1 MAAAFMARA
10 PLMRHH
16 RRGVV
21 VPAGGLA
28 HKVRNATSTS
38 PRLNRRRRPKF
49 NAHHHRDAAT
59 SAAAAVSNA
68 NEDDAVSIG
77 ASSPEDTADAA
88 DAADDADAAAAHE
101 DPGSSPSMPT
111 TREDDDADAVDV
123 DDGEEKKAKR
133 GKGAVV
139 WFRQDLRL
147 DDNQAFRAAVRA
159 ANRRG
164 GNVVCV
170 YVWSEEEEGDA
181 HASWA
186 PGEASRVWLHHSLA
200 ALDRDLRTRFGGR
213 RGEDAHPTRGRLQ
226 KFTQRVFAQT

>member
-21 VPAGGLA
+21 VPEGWA

-38 PRLNRRRRPKF
+38 PLNRRRPKS
-49 NAHHHRDAAT
+49 AHHRHRHAT
-59 SAAAAVSNA
+59 TTATAAVSNA
-68 NEDDAVSIG
+68 NEDDAVFTG
-77 ASSPEDTADAA
+77 ASSPEDTD
-88 DAADDADAAAAHE
+88 DAAADSATAAHD
-101 DPGSSPSMPT
+101 DPGYPPSIPT
-111 TREDDDADAVDV
+111 TREKDDADAVDV
-123 DDGEEKKAKR
+123 DDGEERKDKR

-164 GNVVCV
+164 GHVLCV

-181 HASWA
+181 H
-186 PGEASRVWLHHSLA
+186 E
-200 ALDRDLRTRFGGR
+200 
-213 RGEDAHPTRGRLQ
+213 
-226 KFTQRVFAQT
+226 QRAQ